1 MAEQTAGRA
10 TGQAREPDSTLVL
23 MLAALR
29 EAGTLAARTVALARV
44 EIDGNLRAL
53 IGLVAAGVTIA
64 VLLICAFFVFLDAA
78 VKLIAALIGSEAV
91 AALIVASPFLAVAL
105 LLGMMG
111 ARRMALKNLEPW
123 RSLRQARLTAEGR

>member
-1 MAEQTAGRA
+1 
-10 TGQAREPDSTLVL
+10 

-29 EAGTLAARTVALARV
+29 EAGTLAARTVTLARV

-53 IGLVAAGVTIA
+53 VGLVAAGVTIA

-105 LLGMMG
+105 LLGVMG